1 MLENEVWSERE
12 RDYGRWRGNRNRERS
27 REMRSKSRWPIYR
40 SSIILD
46 SLRGVE
52 RSRAL
57 KGLTDATIEQV
68 SRAKRSSMD
77 RRAIK
82 QLSRRQKLSR
92 WIEVLSRSCWD
103 CNKKKMKS
111 SIENLVIKELSWLLK
126 NSFSK
131 KRRTQIWMQSN
142 ILLNQWPKQH
152 FKPSKSSLNNKNDKH
167 LDPKTHTHTLN
178 KSNQIYI
185 SKTS

>member
-12 RDYGRWRGNRNRERS
+12 RDFGRWRGNRNRERS

-92 WIEVLSRSCWD
+92 WIEELLRSCRD
-103 CNKKKMKS
+103 CNKKKLKS
-111 SIENLVIKELSWLLK
+111 SIDKPGVEELLRLLWKQFFQEEKNTDMNAIKHAIQPRIQTT
-126 NSFSK
+126 F
-131 KRRTQIWMQSN
+131 
-142 ILLNQWPKQH
+142 
-152 FKPSKSSLNNKNDKH
+152 
-167 LDPKTHTHTLN
+167 
-178 KSNQIYI
+178 
-185 SKTS
+185 